1 MSLKK
6 RTKKLSNT
14 DRKLIEEIIRV
25 DHAGE
30 HGATQIYRGQLKIF
44 NKDTPFGK
52 EIRANNSATYPLDVK
67 EIKKMRRYLN
77 IGLL

>member
-44 NKDTPFGK
+44 NKDTPF
-52 EIRANNSATYPLDVK
+52 
-67 EIKKMRRYLN
+67 
-77 IGLL
+77 